1 MRKDWNQKRGAV
13 ILLQAHTR
21 GMLDRR
27 IVGKMRN
34 DVRAETCNAF
44 VNVNK

>member
-1 MRKDWNQKRGAV
+1 MRKDWKQKRGAV

-27 IVGKMRN
+27 VVGKMRK
-34 DVRAETCNAF
+34 DVRAETGNTF
-44 VNVNK
+44 INVNT